1 MPISRWAP
9 GRDALAPE
17 AAEPRT
23 TTLDLL
29 AHIAG
34 LYDVATELRAG
45 IS

>member
-9 GRDALAPE
+9 GRD
-17 AAEPRT
+17 
-23 TTLDLL
+23 TLDPRSRRAPNDDGRLL